1 MRQVQDKDHPEILHK
16 LENNSSAE
24 AFSETEALI
33 LLMFY
38 STQFIKQGFD
48 LSLSQPSRGKKNPT
62 ISFLLNCITGCF
74 EGLCLTVPV

>member
-1 MRQVQDKDHPEILHK
+1 MQQVKDNDHPKILHK

-48 LSLSQPSRGKKNPT
+48 LTVSLQGVKKTPT
-62 ISFLLNCITGCF
+62 ISFLLNSIIGCF

>member
-1 MRQVQDKDHPEILHK
+1 MRQVKDKNHPKILHK

-24 AFSETEALI
+24 VFSETEALI

-48 LSLSQPSRGKKNPT
+48 LTVSLQGVKKPPT
-62 ISFLLNCITGCF
+62 ISFLLNSIIGCF
-74 EGLCLTVPV
+74 EGLCLTMPV

>member
-1 MRQVQDKDHPEILHK
+1 MRQVKDKDHPKILHK

-48 LSLSQPSRGKKNPT
+48 LTVSLQGVKKKNPT
-62 ISFLLNCITGCF
+62 ISFLLNSIIGCF
-74 EGLCLTVPV
+74 EGLCLTMPV